1 MARRKNNSEKKKTSS
16 ALAEKD
22 NALKKQKTF
31 SSDSLNNI
39 TGIEDRSELA
49 KKLNIDLVRPSQQN
63 RILALK
69 QMYEQNLIKS
79 KLSSF
84 LYSSIIENCNKLIEI
99 YKKQRSEIQ
108 KLDLVSEDVEFIKR
122 RLAFVIN
129 RYRSQIDTAY
139 ANINKNKILLAD
151 YTKQKNNP
159 AELIP
164 DSKEELARLR
174 NIAWSHHLKTVE
186 INREYCNNII
196 GYKNRM
202 CLYQVG
208 NLYLDYQLYV
218 KQELNNYREQLKQ
231 LNIDNEYQ
239 FNEILRHFDLPPT
252 ELTKFQDFLKAKL
265 ESRLINAQSLKVPFG
280 KFYDFD
286 VQQIDRMVREIREQQ
301 DKDFQQIVQVINHYK
316 RMLLKKQ
323 TKANQYLNELISYA
337 KKRYDEK
344 IKELEKNLKLQ
355 ESIYS
360 NDKAYLSQDEIDL
373 LLNLN
378 RQELKIRIEQLK
390 HKYSN
395 KIKPLIDDFQ
405 NMEML
410 IERDYVFD
418 RRKLHEQLSQLKFLE
433 NENVGKFTKEF
444 EASKAKLVELFDNKY
459 NFIKS
464 DIGYIQTD
472 FQKTIEKLRLDVENI
487 TTNILDQHQQYW
499 TNVNLE
505 FNSEARKFLAKFH
518 YENAPW
524 THLWKGTNDKRG
536 WMHDYLL
543 INLSAEYLNH
553 VGESLRGFSPEY
565 QLYINIAKALVQY
578 NEKTRQLYKER
589 DEAEFEQLINL
600 NTIPDVDVSSLK
612 QTFNQCLVNLKN
624 EELNYQKT
632 LKNFLDN
639 LNQWQ

>member
-1 MARRKNNSEKKKTSS
+1 
-16 ALAEKD
+16 
-22 NALKKQKTF
+22 
-31 SSDSLNNI
+31 
-39 TGIEDRSELA
+39 
-49 KKLNIDLVRPSQQN
+49 
-63 RILALK
+63 
-69 QMYEQNLIKS
+69 
-79 KLSSF
+79 
-84 LYSSIIENCNKLIEI
+84 
-99 YKKQRSEIQ
+99 
-108 KLDLVSEDVEFIKR
+108 
-122 RLAFVIN
+122 
-129 RYRSQIDTAY
+129 
-139 ANINKNKILLAD
+139 
-151 YTKQKNNP
+151 
-159 AELIP
+159 
-164 DSKEELARLR
+164 
-174 NIAWSHHLKTVE
+174 
-186 INREYCNNII
+186 
-196 GYKNRM
+196 M

-487 TTNILDQHQQYW
+487 TTNILDQHQQY
-499 TNVNLE
+499 
-505 FNSEARKFLAKFH
+505 
-518 YENAPW
+518 
-524 THLWKGTNDKRG
+524 
-536 WMHDYLL
+536 
-543 INLSAEYLNH
+543 
-553 VGESLRGFSPEY
+553 
-565 QLYINIAKALVQY
+565 
-578 NEKTRQLYKER
+578 
-589 DEAEFEQLINL
+589 
-600 NTIPDVDVSSLK
+600 
-612 QTFNQCLVNLKN
+612 
-624 EELNYQKT
+624 
-632 LKNFLDN
+632 
-639 LNQWQ
+639 